1 MNPMFN
7 HTETETE
14 ELVLTK
20 EQLKD
25 YNELILW
32 NDDVNTFDHVIDT
45 LVELCGHSPEQAEQC
60 AFIVH
65 HNGKCS
71 VKRGEFETLEPI
83 CTAILERGISA
94 TID

>member
-1 MNPMFN
+1 MNNMFN
-7 HTETETE
+7 HTGIETE
-14 ELVLTK
+14 ELVLTE
-20 EQLKD
+20 EQLKE

-32 NDDVNTFDHVIDT
+32 NDDVNTFDHVIET
-45 LVELCGHSPEQAEQC
+45 LVELCGHTPEQAEQC

-71 VKRGEFETLEPI
+71 VKRGEFETLAPI
-83 CTAILERGISA
+83 CTAILGRGISA